1 MSYLVAE
8 NEPEFAKTFGL
19 ESHDEPKIVILNPGK
34 RKRFLIHEGDI
45 SESHIEK
52 TLDKILGGDARFKNI
67 KGNKL
72 PALVSAYPEGGK
84 WVEKIT
90 HH

>member
-1 MSYLVAE
+1 
-8 NEPEFAKTFGL
+8 
-19 ESHDEPKIVILNPGK
+19 LNPGK

-45 SESHIEK
+45 SEAHIEK

-72 PALVSAYPEGGK
+72 PALVSAYPEA
-84 WVEKIT
+84 EKK
-90 HH
+90 